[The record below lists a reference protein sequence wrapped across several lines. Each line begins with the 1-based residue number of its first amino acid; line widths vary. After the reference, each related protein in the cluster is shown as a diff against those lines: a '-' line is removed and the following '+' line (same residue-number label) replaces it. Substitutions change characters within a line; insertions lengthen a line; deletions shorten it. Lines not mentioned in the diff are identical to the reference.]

1 MKRIIYLPLLAIA
14 LLFSCNQKNVYK
26 PINQEAVKEGVKNF
40 IEVELTADLGHLSE
54 KQKELLSILIDVSDI
69 MNELFW
75 FEAYGDREDLL
86 QGIQDP
92 LVKKYAK
99 INYGPWERL
108 NGNEPFL
115 EGFGPKPLGANF
127 YPQDMTKEEFSQW
140 DNKNKESLYTFVR
153 RDDDGNLKSIWYHEM
168 FESQVKKASELLK
181 EAASLAEDDGFK
193 KYLELRSQ
201 AMLSDSYFESD
212 MAWME
217 MKNND
222 IDFVVGPIEN
232 YEDQLFGIKTAHEA
246 YVLLKD
252 KTWSER
258 LQHYSAILPELQN
271 RLPVP
276 EEYKQET
283 PGADSDL
290 GAYEALYYAGDCNAG
305 SKTIAINLPNDEEVQ
320 LRKGSRRLQLKNSM
334 KAKFDKIL
342 IPISKVLIDPE
353 QQQHVTFDA
362 FFENTMFHEVAH
374 GLGIK
379 ETINNKGPVR
389 SAMKDNAST
398 IEESKADI
406 LGLFMVTELVEMGEL
421 EANLMDNYVTFLTGI
436 FRSIRFGASSSHG
449 RANLIRY
456 NYFKEKE
463 AFTLSNEGVYKV
475 DFEKMKEAMN
485 SLSELILIIQGQG
498 DYEQASQLLKEK
510 GIIDNEL
517 QAALDAVN
525 DQDIPVDVV
534 FKQGKEVLGIE

>member
-1 MKRIIYLPLLAIA
+1 MKRIVYLPLFAIA
-14 LLFSCNQKNVYK
+14 LLFSCNEKTVYK
-26 PINQEAVKEGVKNF
+26 PINQEAVKEGVNSF
-40 IEVELTADLGHLSE
+40 IEVELKADLGHLSE
-54 KQKELLSILIDVSDI
+54 KQKELLSILIDVSEI
-69 MNELFW
+69 MNDLFW
-75 FEAYGDREDLL
+75 YEAYGNRDELM
-86 QGIQDP
+86 QGLQDP
-92 LVKKYAK
+92 MVKKYTK

-115 EGFGPKPLGANF
+115 EGFGPKPPGANF
-127 YPQDMTKEEFSQW
+127 YPQDMSKEEFAGW
-140 DNKNKESLYTFVR
+140 DNKNKESLYTFIR
-153 RDDDGNLKSIWYHEM
+153 RDDDGNLTSIWYHEM

-181 EAASLAEDDGFK
+181 KAASLSEDDGFK
-193 KYLELRSQ
+193 KYLGLRSR

-217 MKNND
+217 MKTND

-258 LQHYSAILPELQN
+258 LQRYSALLPELQN
-271 RLPVP
+271 RLPVS
-276 EEYKQET
+276 EEYKQEK
-283 PGADSDL
+283 PGTDSDL

-342 IPISKVLIDPE
+342 IPISKVLIHPE

-379 ETINNKGPVR
+379 ETFNNKGPVR

-406 LGLFMVTELVEMGEL
+406 LGLFMVTQLVEMNEL
-421 EANLMDNYVTFLTGI
+421 DAELMDNYVTFLAGI

-463 AFTLSNEGVYKV
+463 AFTINEDGTYRVN
-475 DFEKMKEAMN
+475 FEKMKEAMN
-485 SLSELILIIQGQG
+485 DLSELILVIQGQG
-498 DYEQASQLLKEK
+498 DYEQASKLLKEK
-510 GIIDNEL
+510 GVIDNEL
-517 QAALDAVN
+517 QLALDAVN
-525 DQDIPVDVV
+525 DQDIPVDIV
-534 FKQGKEVLGIE
+534 FKQGKDVLGLK